1 MTNVSYAKYTILK
14 SKSDSK
20 GPNNFGNATQ
30 SSLFCFID
38 LAKYKCLE
46 TKDKICSIS
55 PMITINFPTMNEV
68 ARAA

>member
-30 SSLFCFID
+30 SSLF
-38 LAKYKCLE
+38 LLY
-46 TKDKICSIS
+46 
-55 PMITINFPTMNEV
+55 
-68 ARAA
+68 